1 MALLRTVDFD
11 PKSDY
16 LWFVGDL
23 VNRGSRNLETLSW
36 VYEHEARVTL
46 VLGNHDLHLIRRHL
60 GLSSAKASDTL
71 DDVLLAPERDR
82 LIDWLRRRPLLH
94 DSGRHVLLHAGILPA
109 WDLATV
115 NRLARTAEKQLWED
129 PVPLFNKRQPSAAS
143 DPVGEELTSREIAR
157 ILTRVR
163 CCGSP
168 EDADLNFS
176 GPPEAAPPSLKPW
189 FTFPEVLKLDRVF
202 IFGHWAQMGCRITP
216 HAFCLDSGCVYGGS
230 LSAIRLDDG
239 RLFQQGHVED

>member
-1 MALLRTVDFD
+1 MALLRTIDFD

-23 VNRGSRNLETLSW
+23 VNRGPRNLETLAW
-36 VYEHEARVTL
+36 VCEHDARVTS

-60 GLSSAKASDTL
+60 GLSNEKASDTL

-82 LIDWLRRRPLLH
+82 LIDWLRRRPLIH

-109 WDLATV
+109 WDLATAA
-115 NRLARTAEKQLWED
+115 RLARKAEKQLRED
-129 PVPLFNKRQPSAAS
+129 PEPLFNKPQNSAAS
-143 DPVGEELTSREIAR
+143 RPVGKVLTPREIAR

-168 EDADLNFS
+168 ENADLNYS
-176 GPPEAAPPSLKPW
+176 GPPEAAPGSIKPW
-189 FTFPEVLKLDRVF
+189 FTFPEVLRLDRVF
-202 IFGHWAQMGCRITP
+202 VFGHWAQMGCRITP
-216 HAFCLDSGCVYGGS
+216 HAFCLDGGCVYGGS
-230 LSAIRLDDG
+230 LSAIRLDDD
-239 RLFQQGHVED
+239 RLFQQENLDN